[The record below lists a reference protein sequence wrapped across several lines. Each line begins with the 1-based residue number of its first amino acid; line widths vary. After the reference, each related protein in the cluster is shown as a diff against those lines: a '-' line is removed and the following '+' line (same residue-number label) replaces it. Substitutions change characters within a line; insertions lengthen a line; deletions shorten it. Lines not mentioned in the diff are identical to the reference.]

1 MTSTEAH
8 APASTATAR
17 SPDAPLPGWIVH
29 GVVRAGARRP
39 AGAPPHSRIEVGDL
53 LALVSPSLLDAA
65 ADPARQAAEAM
76 RHNAILAAY
85 ARETDVAPARFG
97 ALASGPAAA
106 AALIAAEA
114 ERHAAILDRIAGSVE
129 MGARIVLAPETSGP
143 PPRPALS
150 ARPDDG
156 AGYLRGVAA
165 ARDARRRA
173 AAEQAEAVTRLV
185 AELTVKARDVAL
197 FPPRPAADGTQR
209 LADAA
214 LLVSRLETAALRSR
228 ALGLAETA
236 AAAGLA
242 IEITGP
248 WPAYSF
254 AEPKPAPEPAED
266 STAEPAAEPVP
277 DAAPA
282 AANGSG
288 DAKAAP

>member
-1 MTSTEAH
+1 MTPTEAQ
-8 APASTATAR
+8 AAASTL
-17 SPDAPLPGWIVH
+17 SPGDADAPSGGWIVH
-29 GVVRAGARRP
+29 GVVRAGAALP

-65 ADPARQAAEAM
+65 ADPARQAAEAV
-76 RHNAILAAY
+76 RHNDILAAY

-97 ALASGPAAA
+97 ALAAGPAAA

-114 ERHAAILDRIAGSVE
+114 ERHAAILDRVAGSVE
-129 MGARIVLAPETSGP
+129 MGARIVLAPEKSGP
-143 PPRPALS
+143 PPTPALS
-150 ARPDDG
+150 ARPADG

-173 AAEQAEAVTRLV
+173 AAEQAEAVARLV
-185 AELTVKARDVAL
+185 ADLAVKARDAAH

-209 LADAA
+209 LADVA

-228 ALGLAETA
+228 ALGLAESA

-248 WPAYSF
+248 WPPYSF
-254 AEPKPAPEPAED
+254 AEPKPEPEPD
-266 STAEPAAEPVP
+266 AEPGAEPGADTGAAP
-277 DAAPA
+277 DASAEPGA
-282 AANGSG
+282 
-288 DAKAAP
+288 AKAAP